1 MLKNFKTIKTV
12 KSLNRISAQV
22 IVTVPPC
29 VPIVMPGE
37 VISRETIDLLLLHKI
52 YFIDVVDDKFFIM

>member
-1 MLKNFKTIKTV
+1 MPL
-12 KSLNRISAQV
+12 LLEQV

-52 YFIDVVDDKFFIM
+52 YFIDVVDD